1 MSVGEG
7 VSGGRVYGSGG
18 TGYSPWV
25 GQDSSGSGCVWVW
38 LPTSGICRLA
48 SLGRVVVMPES
59 VLSDGAL

>member
-1 MSVGEG
+1 MGEG

-18 TGYSPWV
+18 QGTHLGLGGTGL
-25 GQDSSGSGCVWVW
+25 GSGCVWVW

-59 VLSDGAL
+59 VLSDGAS